1 MGPLAINRHDK
12 FTYKDYLGWEDGE
25 RWELIH
31 GRPYNMT
38 PAPSPRHQ
46 ELSSE
51 LLRQFANYL
60 LDKPCKVYGAPF
72 DVRLPENDEHDEDIQ
87 TVVQPDISVVCDSS
101 KIDDRGCKGSPDLI
115 IEILSPGTARKD
127 MKEKY
132 LLYEKSGVKE
142 YWLVDPTA
150 KTVVVFTQVAER
162 RYGRPEV
169 YSEEDTVEV
178 VNLKGLLI
186 ELRLVFRE

>member
-1 MGPLAINRHDK
+1 
-12 FTYKDYLGWEDGE
+12 
-25 RWELIH
+25 
-31 GRPYNMT
+31 MT

-60 LDKPCKVYGAPF
+60 LDKPCKVYAAPF
-72 DVRLPENDEHDEDIQ
+72 DVRLPENDEQDEDVQ

-101 KIDDRGCKGSPDLI
+101 KIDERGCKGSPDLI

-127 MKEKY
+127 IKEKY

-142 YWLVDPTA
+142 YWLVDPTV
-150 KTVVVFTQVAER
+150 KTVVVFTQAAER

-178 VNLKGLLI
+178 GVFKGLSI
-186 ELRLVFRE
+186 ELPLVFRE

>member
-31 GRPYNMT
+31 GRPYDMT

-60 LDKPCKVYGAPF
+60 LDKPCKVYAAPF
-72 DVRLPENDEHDEDIQ
+72 DVRLPENDEQDEDVQ

-101 KIDDRGCKGSPDLI
+101 KIDERGCKGSPDLI

-127 MKEKY
+127 IKEKY

-142 YWLVDPTA
+142 YWLVDPTV
-150 KTVVVFTQVAER
+150 KTVVVFTQAAER

-178 VNLKGLLI
+178 GVFKGLSI
-186 ELRLVFRE
+186 ELPLVFRE